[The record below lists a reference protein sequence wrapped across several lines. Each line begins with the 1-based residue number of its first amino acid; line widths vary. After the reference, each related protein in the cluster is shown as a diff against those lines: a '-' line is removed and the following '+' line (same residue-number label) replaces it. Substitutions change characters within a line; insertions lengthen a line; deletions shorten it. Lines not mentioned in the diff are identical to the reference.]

1 MLLGFFLQ
9 KIFRKFLLTFLVA
22 YAIVRNSR
30 HHTRSRR
37 EGRLCGVAVS
47 SVSIS
52 VVLSLLHT
60 ITVGYLFSSL
70 LLLLCYLL
78 LLLCCLSIYLLVCM
92 YTIIV
97 CSITLLL
104 PAVDYYYLL
113 STTITTP
120 VSTVVSVSYLSICVL
135 YLSIYYG

>member
-104 PAVDYYYLL
+104 PAVYYYYLL
-113 STTITTP
+113 STTITTT
-120 VSTVVSVSYLSICVL
+120 VSTVVSVCYLSICFI
-135 YLSIYYG
+135 YLSIYYC

>member
-1 MLLGFFLQ
+1 MLFSTLSMFCQMLLGFFLQ

-104 PAVDYYYLL
+104 PAVYYY
-113 STTITTP
+113 
-120 VSTVVSVSYLSICVL
+120 
-135 YLSIYYG
+135 YYYC